1 MGSTITQ
8 FLQMGKGLHCG
19 AKTFSTCY
27 LPLPQPTN
35 RSNLKLFERGPRC
48 SFWFLSG
55 TFCIQWN
62 EITTEQHLSWT
73 GSSEVKSKTAKQF
86 LTFSANLLIIQSYTQ
101 KQQHR
106 QTQTKAYIDTQTHR
120 HTDNQTHRHTH
131 TQTHTHTHTHTTPHW
146 QTHTSI
152 HRGTRTHTNT
162 HKHIVDF
169 ISGSPNNSIFQTC
182 PLRELPLGVTCA
194 TKVKQK

>member
-1 MGSTITQ
+1 
-8 FLQMGKGLHCG
+8 MGKCLHCG
-19 AKTFSTCY
+19 AKTFPTCY
-27 LPLPQPTN
+27 LPQPTN

-120 HTDNQTHRHTH
+120 HTDNQTHRHTD
-131 TQTHTHTHTHTTPHW
+131 TQTHRHTDNQTHRHTHNTTLTNTYINTPRHTH
-146 QTHTSI
+146 
-152 HRGTRTHTNT
+152 T